1 VRPVLILENDLW
13 MRLNGAR
20 LHPPRI
26 QVPDLAISVVG
37 QILTALTSWHQGWLY
52 LFL

>member
-1 VRPVLILENDLW
+1 VRPALILENDLW
-13 MRLNGAR
+13 MRLNGVR

-26 QVPDLAISVVG
+26 QVPDLTISVVS
-37 QILTALTSWHQGWLY
+37 QIVTALTSWHQGRLY